1 MVGEYATYVA
11 AIGNSDFEP
20 PRRQDA
26 KGRRAVHYY
35 YQKILLG
42 VSASWRFISS
52 PSPLEPI
59 GPQQTIWARL
69 MIQ

>member
-1 MVGEYATYVA
+1 MA

-26 KGRRAVHYY
+26 EERRAVHYY

-42 VSASWRFISS
+42 VLAVHLF
-52 PSPLEPI
+52 PF
-59 GPQQTIWARL
+59 TA
-69 MIQ
+69 